1 MNFNSALNDIFEDN
15 NLGLP
20 KNDDEF
26 LKLLQEQGLNT
37 EEIAPILKATGKQ
50 MILATAGS
58 GKSTVLELKFARDKL
73 LGCLSGGVD
82 ANKKVL
88 ITTFLASGAG
98 TMEVGL
104 RKRLYKFK

>member
-37 EEIAPILKATGKQ
+37 EERAPI
-50 MILATAGS
+50 
-58 GKSTVLELKFARDKL
+58 
-73 LGCLSGGVD
+73 
-82 ANKKVL
+82 
-88 ITTFLASGAG
+88 
-98 TMEVGL
+98 
-104 RKRLYKFK
+104 